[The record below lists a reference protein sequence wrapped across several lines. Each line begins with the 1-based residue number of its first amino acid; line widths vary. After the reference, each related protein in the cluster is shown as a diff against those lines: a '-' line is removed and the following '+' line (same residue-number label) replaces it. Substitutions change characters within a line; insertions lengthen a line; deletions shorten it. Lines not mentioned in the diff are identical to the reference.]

1 MILKVQ
7 VMLVTNSIFQI
18 SQKSKKPHISVKLLR
33 GEYRIRT
40 DDPYTASVVL

>member
-1 MILKVQ
+1 MVPKFPGL
-7 VMLVTNSIFQI
+7 TDDPSIFLN
-18 SQKSKKPHISVKLLR
+18 SLKSKKPHISVKLLR